1 MLTVRKAG
9 ALQGALHVPGDKSIS
24 HRAVMFGAISAG
36 TTEITGFLP
45 GADCKSTIRC
55 FRSLGVEIEERAP
68 DHVIV
73 HGRGLDGL
81 QEPGDVLD
89 VGNSGTTIRLLSG
102 LLAGQPFFSVLT
114 GDASIR
120 RRPMDR
126 VAIPLRQMGARIS
139 GRQNGRLA
147 PLAIGGTALQPIHYR
162 SPVASA
168 QVKSSILLAG
178 LTCAGETSVTE
189 PAQSRDHTERML
201 RGFGAEV
208 RVEGLTAAVRGR
220 PRLTGRPVAVP
231 GDISSAAFFLVAASI
246 VPGSEVLIQGVGV
259 NPTRTGVLDAL
270 LAMGARI
277 ERLNPRDAAG
287 EPVADLL
294 VRGAD
299 LRATTIAGEL
309 IPRLVDE
316 IPVLAVAACFAAGT
330 TVIRNAEELRV
341 KESDRIACMVAELR
355 KLGARVEELPD
366 GMVIEGGHPLRG
378 AAVQSHDDHRMAMA
392 LAVAGLAA
400 DGEVQISGAG
410 AVDVSFPGFADVLDS
425 LRR

>member
-1 MLTVRKAG
+1 MWTVSKGG
-9 ALQGALHVPGDKSIS
+9 ALRGALRVPGDKSIS
-24 HRAVMFGAISAG
+24 HRAVMFGAISQG

-55 FRSLGVEIEERAP
+55 FRALGVEIEERAP
-68 DHVIV
+68 DHVLV
-73 HGRGLDGL
+73 HGHGL
-81 QEPGDVLD
+81 QGLREAADVLD
-89 VGNSGTTIRLLSG
+89 VGNSGTTIRLISG

-126 VAIPLRQMGARIS
+126 VTAPLRQMGARIN
-139 GRQNGRLA
+139 GRQGGRLA
-147 PLAIGGTALQPIHYR
+147 PLAIRGTALQPQHYQ

-178 LTCAGETSVTE
+178 LTCEGQTSVTE
-189 PAQSRDHTERML
+189 PARSRDHTERML

-208 RVEGLTAAVRGR
+208 RVDGLTATV
-220 PRLTGRPVAVP
+220 TGRPQLSGQRVQVP

-246 VPGSEVLIQGVGV
+246 VPGSELLIEGVGI
-259 NPTRTGVLDAL
+259 NPTRTGLLDAL
-270 LAMGARI
+270 AAMGASI
-277 ERLNPRDAAG
+277 TQLNGREEAG

-294 VRGAD
+294 VRAAD

-316 IPVLAVAACFAAGT
+316 IPVLAVAACYAAGT
-330 TVIRNAEELRV
+330 TYIRNAEELRV

-355 KLGARVEELPD
+355 KLGAEVEELAD
-366 GMVIEGGHPLRG
+366 GMVITGGRPLHG
-378 AAVQSHDDHRMAMA
+378 AAVQSYDDHRMAMA
-392 LAVAGLAA
+392 LAVAGLRAG
-400 DGEVQISGAG
+400 GELQIHGAE
-410 AVDVSFPGFADVLDS
+410 AVDVSFPGFAAALEN
-425 LRR
+425 LRK

>member
-1 MLTVRKAG
+1 MLTVKKGG
-9 ALQGALHVPGDKSIS
+9 ALQGALRVPGDKSIS
-24 HRAVMFGAISAG
+24 HRAVMFGALSEG

-55 FRSLGVEIEERAP
+55 FRGLGVEIEELAP

-73 HGRGLDGL
+73 RGKGVAGL
-81 QEPGDVLD
+81 QEPADILD
-89 VGNSGTTIRLLSG
+89 VGNSGTTIRLMSG
-102 LLAGQPFFSVLT
+102 ILAGQPFFSVLT

-126 VAIPLRQMGARIS
+126 VAVPLRQMGARIS
-139 GRQNGRLA
+139 GRQGGRLA
-147 PLAIGGTALQPIHYR
+147 PLAITGTALQPIHYQ

-168 QVKSSILLAG
+168 QVKSSVLLAG
-178 LTCAGETSVTE
+178 LACEGETSVTE

-208 RVEGLTAAVRGR
+208 RVSGLTATVAGR
-220 PRLTGRPVAVP
+220 PRLTGRQVAVP
-231 GDISSAAFFLVAASI
+231 GDISSAAFFLVAGSI
-246 VPGSEVLIQGVGV
+246 VPGSEVLIEGVGV
-259 NPTRTGVLDAL
+259 NPTRTGVLEAL
-270 LAMGARI
+270 AAMGADVTL
-277 ERLNPRDAAG
+277 LNRRDAAG

-294 VRGAD
+294 VRGAG
-299 LRATTIAGEL
+299 LKATTIAGDL

-355 KLGARVEELPD
+355 KLGARAEELPD
-366 GMVIEGGHPLRG
+366 GMVIEGGQPLRG
-378 AAVQSHDDHRMAMA
+378 AAVQSYDDHRMAMA

-400 DGEVQISGAG
+400 DGEMEVSGAE
-410 AVDVSFPGFADVLDS
+410 AIDVSFPGFAATLDS